1 MAKRKRRYEEPET
14 WRRRID
20 AWQRSGLS
28 VTDFV
33 AQEGLCQT
41 TFLRWRKKLG
51 GDRWIRRPGGET
63 SGETQ
68 QRPPSTTIGG
78 EGPESVS
85 FVELAP
91 RQISAVQPPTLVEF
105 GVPFEVSLRSGRRLQ
120 VPASFDPETLRQLVA
135 ILEVQ

>member
-1 MAKRKRRYEEPET
+1 MAKRKRKYEDPET

-51 GDRWIRRPGGET
+51 GNRWIRPAGGAPT
-63 SGETQ
+63 KTPKRRSMM
-68 QRPPSTTIGG
+68 
-78 EGPESVS
+78 S

-91 RQISAVQPPTLVEF
+91 RQLSAAAATPVEY
-105 GVPFEVSLRSGRRLQ
+105 GVPFEVSLRSGRRLH
-120 VPASFDPETLRQLVA
+120 VPASFDPEALRQLVA

>member
-1 MAKRKRRYEEPET
+1 MAKRKRKYEDPET

-51 GDRWIRRPGGET
+51 GNRWIRPAGGAPT
-63 SGETQ
+63 KTPKRRSMTAV
-68 QRPPSTTIGG
+68 SGG

-91 RQISAVQPPTLVEF
+91 RQLSAAAATPVEY
-105 GVPFEVSLRSGRRLQ
+105 GVPFEVSLRSGRRLH
-120 VPASFDPETLRQLVA
+120 VPASFDPEALRQLVA